1 MLVKLTEVFQLG
13 GNYGLREVAVNPE
26 HVVAVREDSRGA
38 EALREGR
45 FPPGLN
51 PSVGVSRVYLNSTD
65 VLVLGSQD
73 IIIEKLGNG
82 KRLLKG

>member
-13 GNYGLREVAVNPE
+13 ANYGLREVAVNPE
-26 HVVAVREDSRGA
+26 HVVAVREDNNGT
-38 EALREGR
+38 EALRDGR
-45 FPPGLN
+45 FPSGLN
-51 PSVGVSRVYLNSTD
+51 PNVGVSRIYLNSTD

-73 IIIEKLGNG
+73 IIMEKLGNS